1 MSILGDVKKFIP
13 INLEDDS
20 FDFTLI
26 AHINGLFF
34 ELMQLGVGPAT
45 IPFKVQND
53 SEWSEFECLPEQ
65 LESVKLFICAKTK
78 LRFDTPTSSS
88 MAQVLT
94 ETVEEVETRLHWNRD
109 YGT

>member
-88 MAQVLT
+88 MAQVLK